1 MSGKK
6 KRTME
11 MRWYSNLWEARAS
24 RVRKNM

>member
-11 MRWYSNLWEARAS
+11 MSWYSNLWEARAS